1 MLKKLTAAL
10 LVSCMLLQAPVDLAF
25 ASNGTDVQS
34 VEAETEDAA
43 AEAEPIEEEPSDQA
57 EQVSDTASS
66 ALNQANTETEEED
79 TLVSEN
85 VDGSMSGNDDTVIS
99 GDIENNTEESE
110 ETEEPVD
117 ESPQMPDMD
126 GTLIQ
131 NEINEKTESETQD
144 ITNTEHEKLDSEVN
158 SETSADTPL
167 PEETATNDS
176 VTGKFD
182 AGTAWENLLSMESV
196 DEVDAYLSG
205 LAEEELEA
213 LLTVADEEELLE
225 FAEKLGVETEEVTDT
240 PAKNYTEVGPLLPP
254 VKTSLSRMRMSLLAE
269 EEPENGLILS
279 KTAEYQEESGTAVIT
294 LEAYT
299 TGTVIS
305 SAESVPTDIV
315 LVLDESGSMADNMY
329 GYTPVYNLDRSQN
342 YYIKRDNTYIQV
354 TYCNGGLLI
363 KQHDA
368 GWWTGI
374 HFLLHLGRIYE
385 PMTSAADTDSGHV
398 QFYTRNEVT
407 VSKSEAL
414 KAAASE
420 FAENVY
426 DDALKNQV
434 DHRISVIG
442 FSGNNDAVTKIELEG
457 DIRNNYSEVVDAING
472 LKTNGGT
479 YIEDGLAKAESAFQ
493 NASQTSSDER
503 NRVVVIFTDGIP
515 GDGGWSNSTISG
527 SANPAISSAYRL
539 KNTYGATVYTIGML
553 DGADPELDISDDDNA
568 NDAAVRT
575 NKFLHYLSSNYPQ
588 AQSMSDGG
596 LGSNQ
601 GYYLAASDAASLTAI
616 FEKISEEVGA
626 PSISL
631 GSDTVIKDV
640 ISPYFEGP
648 AAGAVSAAVYDCVSY
663 NEETGEAAWSDLGTA
678 FNGIS
683 VAGGTI
689 QVTGFDF
696 NENFVSQDQKP
707 ETKDH
712 GKKLV
717 IQITVQPKEGF
728 LGGNGVPTNDS
739 SSGVYTSEG
748 SLVEAF
754 EQPTVDVPIKDITV
768 TAEDKHVYLMAD
780 LSAED
785 LKSGSSITAG
795 DSIKI
800 DPSEENFGLE
810 SWQNAFVDISVSAD
824 PAAGYED
831 LTADRTYEV
840 SCTIAP
846 KSSGSENAKNGSG
859 EGDIL
864 VYKPTVTFR
873 DSKVWYGDAAPL
885 NPAAYTEANY
895 VDTVWK
901 HNTETADAEKMTGTE
916 PQLIFDYSLPEDAFT
931 NGKVSTKED
940 IPVNVTAKLDNT
952 DINQYTSFAYGAC
965 AEPDCGFNSA
975 SEEFLLH
982 VNTCTLTIKKAGTD
996 ISDDPYVFTILK
1008 DGAVYTSASITGT
1021 GSITI
1026 SELPVG
1032 TYTVVEDEG
1041 WSWRYESSMSPS
1053 DPVVLGSTNP
1063 DAGVVCTN
1071 TRDNDQW
1078 LNDYSAVAKNV
1089 YGESHESA
1097 SEGGNN

>member
-10 LVSCMLLQAPVDLAF
+10 LVSCMLLQAPVELAF

-66 ALNQANTETEEED
+66 ALNQVNTGTEEDD

-110 ETEEPVD
+110 ETEEPV
-117 ESPQMPDMD
+117 EENPQMPDMD

-167 PEETATNDS
+167 PEENATNDS
-176 VTGKFD
+176 VAGKFD

-213 LLTVADEEELLE
+213 LLAVADEEELLE
-225 FAEKLGVETEEVTDT
+225 FAEKLGVETEEVTET

-254 VKTSLSRMRMSLLAE
+254 VKTSLARMRMSLLRE

-329 GYTPVYNLDRSQN
+329 GYTPVYDLDNNQN
-342 YYIKRDNTYIQV
+342 YYIKRNDTYIRV
-354 TYCNGGLLI
+354 SYCQGGLFGS
-363 KQHDA
+363 HDP
-368 GWWTGI
+368 GWYTGG
-374 HFLLHLGRIYE
+374 HFILHWGMHYE

-414 KAAASE
+414 KAAALE
-420 FAENVY
+420 FAKNVY
-426 DDALKNQV
+426 DDASKNQV

-442 FSGNNDAVTKIELEG
+442 FSDNDDAVTKIGLVD
-457 DIRNNYSEVVDAING
+457 DIRDNYNEVVDAING

-493 NASQTSSDER
+493 NASQTSSSER

-515 GDGGWSNSTISG
+515 GNGTWNNTTISG
-527 SANPAISSAYRL
+527 SANPAINSAYRL

-553 DGADPELDISDDDNA
+553 DGADPELAISEES
-568 NDAAVRT
+568 NDAART

-588 AQSMSDGG
+588 AQSMSNGG
-596 LGSNQ
+596 SGSNQ

-648 AAGAVSAAVYDCVSY
+648 SAGAVSAAVYDCISY
-663 NEETGEAAWSDLGTA
+663 NEETGEAAWSTSGTA

-683 VAGGTI
+683 VDGGTI

-795 DSIKI
+795 DSIEI

-831 LTADRTYEV
+831 LTADQTYEV

-846 KSSGSENAKNGSG
+846 KSSGSENVKNESKVGN
-859 EGDIL
+859 IL
-864 VYKPTVTFR
+864 VYKPTVTFQ
-873 DSKVWYGDAAPL
+873 DSEVWYGDDAPL
-885 NPAAYTEANY
+885 NPDDYTEANY
-895 VDTVWK
+895 ADTAWK

-952 DINQYTSFAYGAC
+952 NIYQYTSFAHGAC
-965 AEPDCGFNSA
+965 AESDCGFNA
-975 SEEFLLH
+975 ENEEFLLH
-982 VNTCTLTIKKAGTD
+982 VNTCTLTIEKAGTD

-1008 DGAVYTSASITGT
+1008 DEAVYTSASITGT
-1021 GSITI
+1021 GSIMI

-1041 WSWRYESSMSPS
+1041 WSWRYESSMSLS
-1053 DPVVLGSTNP
+1053 GSVVLGSTNP

-1078 LNDYSAVAKNV
+1078 LNDYSAVAENV
-1089 YGESHESA
+1089 YGISHESA

>member
-1 MLKKLTAAL
+1 
-10 LVSCMLLQAPVDLAF
+10 
-25 ASNGTDVQS
+25 
-34 VEAETEDAA
+34 
-43 AEAEPIEEEPSDQA
+43 
-57 EQVSDTASS
+57 
-66 ALNQANTETEEED
+66 
-79 TLVSEN
+79 
-85 VDGSMSGNDDTVIS
+85 
-99 GDIENNTEESE
+99 
-110 ETEEPVD
+110 
-117 ESPQMPDMD
+117 
-126 GTLIQ
+126 
-131 NEINEKTESETQD
+131 
-144 ITNTEHEKLDSEVN
+144 
-158 SETSADTPL
+158 
-167 PEETATNDS
+167 
-176 VTGKFD
+176 
-182 AGTAWENLLSMESV
+182 MESV

-213 LLTVADEEELLE
+213 LLAVADEEELLE
-225 FAEKLGVETEEVTDT
+225 FAEKLGVETEEVTET

-254 VKTSLSRMRMSLLAE
+254 VKTFLARMRMRLLTE

-329 GYTPVYNLDRSQN
+329 GYTPVYDLDNNQN
-342 YYIKRDNTYIQV
+342 YYIKRNDTYIRV
-354 TYCNGGLLI
+354 SYCQGGLFGS
-363 KQHDA
+363 HDP
-368 GWWTGI
+368 GWYTGG
-374 HFLLHLGRIYE
+374 HFILHWGMHYE

-398 QFYTRNEVT
+398 QFYTGNEVA

-414 KAAASE
+414 MEAASE
-420 FAENVY
+420 FAKNVY
-426 DDALKNQV
+426 DDASKNQV

-442 FSGNNDAVTKIELEG
+442 FSDNDDAVTKIVLVD
-457 DIRNNYSEVVDAING
+457 DIRDNYNEVVDAING

-493 NASQTSSDER
+493 NASQTSSSER

-515 GDGGWSNSTISG
+515 GSGSWNNTTISG

-553 DGADPELDISDDDNA
+553 DGADPELAISEES
-568 NDAAVRT
+568 NDAART

-588 AQSMSDGG
+588 AQSMSNGG

-663 NEETGEAAWSDLGTA
+663 NEETGEAAWSDSGTA

-754 EQPTVDVPIKDITV
+754 EQPTVDVPIKAITV

-795 DSIKI
+795 DSIEI

-824 PAAGYED
+824 PAAGCED
-831 LTADRTYEV
+831 LTADQTYEV
-840 SCTIAP
+840 SCTITP
-846 KSSGSENAKNGSG
+846 KFSGSENAKNGSG

-901 HNTETADAEKMTGTE
+901 HNTETADAAKMTGTE
-916 PQLIFDYSLPEDAFT
+916 PRLIFDYSLPEDAFA

-940 IPVNVTAKLDNT
+940 ISVNVTAKLDTTN
-952 DINQYTSFAYGAC
+952 INQYTSFAHGDC
-965 AEPDCGFNSA
+965 AEPDCGFDSA
-975 SEEFLLH
+975 REKFLLH
-982 VNTCTLTIKKAGTD
+982 VNTCTLTIEKAGTD

-1021 GSITI
+1021 GSIMI

-1032 TYTVVEDEG
+1032 TYTVEEDGG
-1041 WSWRYESSMSPS
+1041 WSWRYESSMNPS
-1053 DPVVLGSTNP
+1053 GFVVLGSTNP
-1063 DAGVVCTN
+1063 DAEVVCTN

-1078 LNDYSAVAKNV
+1078 LNDYSAVAENV
-1089 YGESHESA
+1089 YGISHESA

>member
-34 VEAETEDAA
+34 VEAETEDAT

-66 ALNQANTETEEED
+66 ALNQANTETEED

-85 VDGSMSGNDDTVIS
+85 VDGSMSENDDTVIS
-99 GDIENNTEESE
+99 GDIESNTEESDG
-110 ETEEPVD
+110 TEEPVD
-117 ESPQMPDMD
+117 ENPQMPDMD

-144 ITNTEHEKLDSEVN
+144 ITNTDHEKLDSEVN

-167 PEETATNDS
+167 PEENATNDS
-176 VTGKFD
+176 VAGKFD

-254 VKTSLSRMRMSLLAE
+254 VKTSLSRMRMSLLTE

-329 GYTPVYNLDRSQN
+329 GYTPVYDLDRDQS

-354 TYCNGGLLI
+354 TYCGGGI
-363 KQHDA
+363 FNAHDD

-374 HFLLHLGRIYE
+374 HFLLHLGRMYE
-385 PMTSAADTDSGHV
+385 PMTSADDTDSGHV
-398 QFYTRNEVT
+398 QFYTRNVVA

-414 KAAASE
+414 MEAASE
-420 FAENVY
+420 FAKNVY
-426 DDALKNQV
+426 DDASKNQV

-442 FSGNNDAVTKIELEG
+442 FSDNDDAVTKIGLVD
-457 DIRNNYSEVVDAING
+457 DIRDNYNEVVDAING
-472 LKTNGGT
+472 LKANGGT
-479 YIEDGLAKAESAFQ
+479 YIEDGLTKAESAFQ
-493 NASQTSSDER
+493 NASQTSSSER

-515 GDGGWSNSTISG
+515 GSGTWNNTTISG

-553 DGADPELDISDDDNA
+553 DGADPELAISEES
-568 NDAAVRT
+568 NDAART

-588 AQSMSDGG
+588 AQSMSNGG
-596 LGSNQ
+596 SGSNQ

-648 AAGAVSAAVYDCVSY
+648 AAGAVSAAVYDCISY
-663 NEETGEAAWSDLGTA
+663 NEETGEAAWSTSGTA

-683 VAGGTI
+683 VDGGTI

-780 LSAED
+780 LSAEE
-785 LKSGSSITAG
+785 LKGGSSITAG
-795 DSIKI
+795 DSIAI

-846 KSSGSENAKNGSG
+846 KSSGSENAKNESKVGN
-859 EGDIL
+859 IF

-873 DSKVWYGDAAPL
+873 DSEVWYGDDAPL
-885 NPAAYTEANY
+885 NPDDYTEANY

-901 HNTETADAEKMTGTE
+901 HNTETADAAKMTGTE
-916 PQLIFDYSLPEDAFT
+916 PQLTFEYSLPGNVFAA
-931 NGKVSTKED
+931 GKVNTKED
-940 IPVNVTAKLDNT
+940 IPVNVTAKLNNT
-952 DINQYTSFAYGAC
+952 DINHHTSFARDTC
-965 AEPDCGFNSA
+965 TESDCGFIA
-975 SEEFLLH
+975 EREEFLLH
-982 VNTCTLTIKKAGTD
+982 VKTCTLTIKKTGTD

-1026 SELPVG
+1026 RELPVG
-1032 TYTVVEDEG
+1032 TYTVKEDEG
-1041 WSWRYESSMSPS
+1041 WSWRYGSSMSPS
-1053 DPVVLGSTNP
+1053 GSVVLGSTNS
-1063 DAGVVCTN
+1063 DAEVVCTN